1 MSRVSRWESF
11 VRKGR
16 GHRAERLPNGA
27 QTFRPFG
34 VHGVALVRVEQGVIN
49 ENKRWLHGVVAME
62 HWVIRSGMR
71 LDVLQDGARKRGGD
85 SCAGRSY
92 S

>member
-1 MSRVSRWESF
+1 MSGVARRERF
-11 VRKGR
+11 ARKLR
-16 GHRAERLPNGA
+16 RHHRERLPNGV

-34 VHGVALVRVEQGVIN
+34 VHRVAPVRIEQDIVD

-62 HWVIRSGMR
+62 HWVIRSGIR
-71 LDVLQDGARKRGGD
+71 LDVLEDEARKRGGD

>member
-1 MSRVSRWESF
+1 MSGVACRERF
-11 VRKGR
+11 TRKLGR
-16 GHRAERLPNGA
+16 HHRERLPNGM

-34 VHGVALVRVEQGVIN
+34 VHGIASVRVEQDIVY
-49 ENKRWLHGVVAME
+49 ENKRWLHDVVAME

-71 LDVLQDGARKRGGD
+71 LDVLQDEARKRGGD